1 MKNWHC
7 LVGILLITTLTLL
20 LEIPADTWLT
30 SATLSLILGTTALAY
45 MAVSCLLASRWRVVE
60 HLFGGLD
67 RVYDTHKWLGIWALV
82 FASYHLVFKANLDV
96 WNSVPIMELSKY
108 WTRMVRQLSYVALGM
123 IVLLALN
130 RNIPYSVWRWWHK
143 LSGPLF
149 LIVILHWLSFKS
161 PITLFSPAGIWL
173 SVLCALGVL
182 AALYKLLLYPF
193 VARAGE
199 YRVIEVSSEKAAL
212 HLTFAPIGKG
222 FDFKAGQF
230 AFLSF
235 KEKGLREPHPF
246 TIACAHRENGQL
258 EFVIRALGDYTKT
271 LRERVKVGMVADIYA
286 PYGHFKRP
294 SGAAKEIWIGA
305 GVGISPFIAWLQDP
319 LGERLDKATLIYCF
333 NPARAFPPA
342 EQLQGV
348 AEQRGVQ
355 FMANSGGTAQL
366 ADHLRQLLTHTA
378 PESVHISFCGPKG
391 LLQRVRELMREHGV
405 PAQNLHVEL
414 FEFR

>member
-173 SVLCALGVL
+173 SVL
-182 AALYKLLLYPF
+182 
-193 VARAGE
+193 
-199 YRVIEVSSEKAAL
+199 
-212 HLTFAPIGKG
+212 
-222 FDFKAGQF
+222 
-230 AFLSF
+230 
-235 KEKGLREPHPF
+235 
-246 TIACAHRENGQL
+246 
-258 EFVIRALGDYTKT
+258 
-271 LRERVKVGMVADIYA
+271 
-286 PYGHFKRP
+286 
-294 SGAAKEIWIGA
+294 
-305 GVGISPFIAWLQDP
+305 
-319 LGERLDKATLIYCF
+319 
-333 NPARAFPPA
+333 
-342 EQLQGV
+342 
-348 AEQRGVQ
+348 
-355 FMANSGGTAQL
+355 
-366 ADHLRQLLTHTA
+366 
-378 PESVHISFCGPKG
+378 
-391 LLQRVRELMREHGV
+391 
-405 PAQNLHVEL
+405 
-414 FEFR
+414 